1 MSTRKL
7 KDTTGK
13 KQRTNKP
20 KKEKANQNLEEV
32 TDEKISAAAKDQQE
46 PESEPTQ
53 EELLEKER
61 SRAHKMEDR
70 YLRVNAEFENYK
82 KRMIRESSDRLKF
95 FNLDLIKELLPSLD
109 NLERAISHAKI
120 DNTDVESMIEG
131 LEMVNKMTHEVFEKF
146 GVSRVNTVGEVFDPN
161 IHQAVGVVESDS
173 VPENHVVE
181 ECLGGYLLHDRII
194 RPAMVRVSGK
204 SLVLKRNFTEY
215 ICNN

>member
-32 TDEKISAAAKDQQE
+32 TDEKISAAVKDQQE

-61 SRAHKMEDR
+61 SRAHKMEDS

-95 FNLDLIKELLPSLD
+95 FNLDLIKEILPSLD

-204 SLVLKRNFTEY
+204 S
-215 ICNN
+215 

>member
-32 TDEKISAAAKDQQE
+32 TDEKFSAAAKDQQE
-46 PESEPTQ
+46 PESDPTQ

-61 SRAHKMEDR
+61 YRAHKMEDR

-204 SLVLKRNFTEY
+204 S
-215 ICNN
+215 

>member
-7 KDTTGK
+7 KNTTGK

-61 SRAHKMEDR
+61 SRAHKMEDS

-194 RPAMVRVSGK
+194 RPALVRVSGK
-204 SLVLKRNFTEY
+204 S
-215 ICNN
+215 

>member
-61 SRAHKMEDR
+61 SRAHKMEDS

-161 IHQAVGVVESDS
+161 IPQAVGVVESDS

-204 SLVLKRNFTEY
+204 S
-215 ICNN
+215 